1 MLKVVLKFHD
11 KNNPSQEFFP
21 GDLIVVVDEERRKDL
36 LSRGIVVEAIPT
48 ILKEDGMEIGEIVNL
63 EEESDEKSDDT
74 KSAEESDE
82 KSDDTKSAEESDEK
96 SDDTKSAEESDE
108 KSDDTKSAEDQ
119 VTETPSDEQ
128 EPSNEG
134 AGEVKMDYSKMSAK
148 EVKELLAEKGIAF
161 DQKAKKD
168 ELLKLLEG

>member
-82 KSDDTKSAEESDEK
+82 KSDDTKSAE
-96 SDDTKSAEESDE
+96 
-108 KSDDTKSAEDQ
+108 DQ

>member
-96 SDDTKSAEESDE
+96 SDDTKSAE
-108 KSDDTKSAEDQ
+108 DQ